1 MLDIGRAL
9 AATKKSNDAVGAA
22 VIAAWQKREEG
33 RSKFPQPRSIGAKL
47 GQLRD
52 GNPKWW
58 RNHPHAL
65 AALAEFLRCQPEEIV
80 PREDAPPDAIPI
92 SAFDELE
99 PIMPGQEACGL
110 RDDGAW
116 LGAWA
121 ESLLRQEPRA
131 WVVAPAGSG
140 KTLTLEV
147 LRQRHGTRVATLR
160 CRRLVDA
167 ARHAKAGVPLMVEVA
182 EADPATDGAA
192 LQELGKAPTHV
203 GVLSPYARRAIRG
216 ADRSPWSDLAWAPNG
231 NWRERLVKWAN
242 ARARRPDAL
251 DVDEVL
257 HWLQVLDP
265 GERLFATP
273 RDVLAVA
280 ARAYRAEL
288 PKAGALRELAREH
301 RGRLLGASESAW
313 LRTFG
318 LGAAEALVETR
329 LASVDFP
336 LGPLPLAV
344 WARLLPADLTPA
356 APRKA
361 TAKPSKARARD
372 EDSIDRPPAIQAVH
386 LLAEAGVLQ
395 TTEAGRYDVAPW
407 VRAGIERDLIGGAV
421 KASGLDW
428 ALWAVDPTRRAAVDD
443 ALDAS
448 APATL
453 LRAVRRA
460 LAADAA
466 ELCTVAA
473 IEALFSAIARRL
485 ATAWEPTDEMV
496 PHLQAL
502 GVRQLQLV
510 RRLPEGRNF
519 PHAPP
524 LTRQG
529 IKYRLEDAS
538 TWIEA
543 AWTFSFAIAPP
554 DSDIDAGWILPG
566 WSRSL
571 RIEDAPDTLPWSR
584 ASERW
589 VAVARNAVR
598 ACTDEE
604 LPEKVPYALLPPVL
618 IDAPSR
624 GWTLSTEQRRS
635 LLGEIGKLVGDLLE
649 KEPAE
654 VQSHVALVVW
664 RTALDESRQHP
675 LHALSWIARSVPNL
689 HRVVLATLPA
699 GMFAAAMDAAS
710 AEITHDGRLLHEL
723 PRRLLRPAL
732 SSLVAR
738 MERERFPTHEI
749 EPLLEALDEED
760 LDLLVGFAA
769 YGYSQGYAAAR
780 RVWALTSEAAL
791 DEAREAVTSER
802 RTASVWFETA
812 PAERFSELLEIINAL
827 AGAPPPWCAAW
838 LAGALPRA
846 GVVITLSRTVSLASS
861 ATMPMVGWP
870 FSPPRPPRPPQPPA
884 APEPPPAPPLEATPH
899 AASPPRPPP
908 PSAAPLARHA
918 PASVASLVAL
928 PSCLADAP
936 DALTSCTNGAL
947 CVVDPEEPYF
957 APNACHVSLSAPSVD
972 RV

>member
-1 MLDIGRAL
+1 MLEIRRAL
-9 AATKKSNDAVGAA
+9 AATKKSDSALGAA
-22 VIAAWQKREEG
+22 MLAAWRKREEG
-33 RSKFPQPRSIGAKL
+33 RTRFPQPRSIGAKL

-65 AALAEFLRCQPEEIV
+65 AALAELLRCQPEEIV

-99 PIMPGQEACGL
+99 PILPGQEACGL

-121 ESLLRQEPRA
+121 ESLFRQEPRA
-131 WVVAPAGSG
+131 WIVAPAGSG

-167 ARHAKAGVPLMVEVA
+167 ARHAKAGVPLIIEVA
-182 EADPATDGAA
+182 EADPATDSAA

-203 GVLSPYARRAIRG
+203 SVLSPYDLRVILG
-216 ADRSPWSDLAWAPNG
+216 ADRSSWHDLAWTPNG
-231 NWRERLVKWAN
+231 DWRERLLKWAN
-242 ARARRPDAL
+242 ARVRRPEAL

-288 PKAGALRELAREH
+288 PKADPLRELARESL
-301 RGRLLGASESAW
+301 GRLLGASESAW
-313 LRTFG
+313 LRNFG
-318 LGAAEALVETR
+318 LGAAEALVEAR
-329 LASVDFP
+329 LTSVDFP
-336 LGPLPLAV
+336 LAPLPLTA

-361 TAKPSKARARD
+361 TARPSKPTARKD
-372 EDSIDRPPAIQAVH
+372 NIDRPPAIQAVH
-386 LLAEAGVLQ
+386 LLSEAGVLH

-407 VRAGIERDLIGGAV
+407 VRAGIERNLIGGAV

-485 ATAWEPTDEMV
+485 ATGWEPTDEML
-496 PHLQAL
+496 PHLEGL
-502 GVRQLQLV
+502 GLRQLQLV

-519 PHAPP
+519 PHSPP

-529 IKYRLEDAS
+529 IKYRSEDALM
-538 TWIEA
+538 WIEE

-554 DSDIDAGWILPG
+554 DSDVDAGWILPG

-571 RIEDAPDTLPWSR
+571 RIEDAPDTLPGPR

-589 VAVARNAVR
+589 FAVARDAVR

-624 GWTLSTEQRRS
+624 GWTLSKEQRRS

-654 VQSHVALVVW
+654 VQSQVALVVW

-675 LHALSWIARSVPNL
+675 LHALSWIARSVPSL
-689 HRVVLATLPA
+689 HRVVLAMLPA
-699 GMFAAAMDAAS
+699 ETFAAAMDAAS
-710 AEITHDGRLLHEL
+710 AEFTHDGRLLHGL

-732 SSLVAR
+732 SALVAR

-749 EPLLEALDEED
+749 EPLLEALDDED
-760 LDLLVGFAA
+760 LDLLIGFAA

-780 RVWALTSEAAL
+780 RVWALAPTTAL
-791 DEAREAVTSER
+791 DEAREAVTSNR
-802 RTASVWFETA
+802 RTASVWFDTA
-812 PAERFSELLEIINAL
+812 PAERLSDLLEVIKAL

-838 LAGALPRA
+838 LAGAVPRA
-846 GVVITLSRTVSLASS
+846 G
-861 ATMPMVGWP
+861 
-870 FSPPRPPRPPQPPA
+870 
-884 APEPPPAPPLEATPH
+884 H
-899 AASPPRPPP
+899 AAQ
-908 PSAAPLARHA
+908 A
-918 PASVASLVAL
+918 VFAL
-928 PSCLADAP
+928 LQSI
-936 DALTSCTNGAL
+936 T
-947 CVVDPEEPYF
+947 
-957 APNACHVSLSAPSVD
+957 
-972 RV
+972 